1 MTESPV
7 TSSSSLVAFA
17 REKLADSAERGLLR
31 RLIPTR
37 RGGDQTATRQQRSF
51 VSFSDNDYLGLSQ
64 DRRLCRAAARAA
76 LAYGAGA
83 GASRLVTGDHPLMAE
98 LEHRLAALKG
108 HEAAVVFG
116 SGYLANIGTIPVLA
130 GRNDLILADRLVHA
144 CLHAGAQL
152 SGAQLLRFRHNDMEH
167 LDELLRRHRAGH
179 RRALILTDAVFS
191 MDGDQAPLGE
201 IARLAARYD
210 AWVLADDA
218 HGVGVLGDGRGTA
231 AAQGVALELGMGTL
245 SKALGSYGGYVTGPA
260 PVMELI
266 RNRARSLIFTTG
278 LPPAA
283 AGAALRAVEIVDS
296 EPALCRRPL
305 TLARRFCAAAGLP
318 EPHSAV
324 VPIVTGAPQ
333 AALAAQAKL
342 EERGFLVVAIR
353 PPSVPHGTARLR
365 LSFSAAHRE
374 ADVDRLADAVR
385 DLGLAGA

>member
-1 MTESPV
+1 MTDSRV
-7 TSSSSLVAFA
+7 TASSSLIAFA

-31 RLIPTR
+31 RLVPTR
-37 RGGDQTATRQQRSF
+37 RGADQTATRQQRSF

-64 DRRLCRAAARAA
+64 DHRVRRAAARAA

-83 GASRLVTGDHPLMAE
+83 GASRLVTGDHPLLAE
-98 LEHRLAALKG
+98 LERRLAALKG

-116 SGYLANIGTIPVLA
+116 SGYLANVGTIPVLA
-130 GRNDLILADRLVHA
+130 GRDDLILADRLVHA

-152 SGAQLLRFRHNDMEH
+152 SGARVLRFRHNDMAH
-167 LDELLRRHRAGH
+167 LDELLRRHRRGH
-179 RRALILTDAVFS
+179 ARALILTDAVFS

-201 IARLAARYD
+201 IARLATQHD
-210 AWVLADDA
+210 AWLLADDA
-218 HGVGVLGDGRGTA
+218 HGVGVLGGGHGTA
-231 AAQGVALELGMGTL
+231 AEQGVTLELGMGTL
-245 SKALGSYGGYVTGPA
+245 SKALGGYGGYVTGPA

-283 AGAALRAVEIVDS
+283 AGAALRALEIVTAD
-296 EPALCRRPL
+296 PALCRRPL
-305 TLARRFCAAAGLP
+305 ELARRFCAAVELSEAQ
-318 EPHSAV
+318 SAV

-333 AALAAQAKL
+333 TALAAQAKL

-353 PPSVPHGTARLR
+353 PPSVPRGTARLR

-374 ADVDRLADAVR
+374 ADVDRLAEAVR
-385 DLGLAGA
+385 ALGLINT